1 MKVLF
6 LPDWRQGNPY
16 QALLAASVQDNG
28 CEVDFCNFPE
38 GPWPLQKALR
48 THPGTQVLHLHW
60 VNQLIGASVWA
71 GSPFKRRV
79 RRALLWID
87 VALARL
93 RGVRVVWTVHNYTSH
108 DSEDPQAELR
118 ARHMLAR
125 SVDHLIL
132 HSEGALAK
140 IRRGWGAAGLE
151 PQRTSVIRHA
161 NFGGCYPPDENLAAA
176 LRTQWDAQGDA
187 TVVLFFGA
195 IRPYKGLE
203 AFVQAMVRVPDAR
216 LRLVIAGKPHTAEFG
231 DLLRRTAEQDPRII
245 LRFQFIPDADVAA
258 HYAAADAVAI
268 PLQQTLTSGSAVLA
282 MTMGRPLIMPSSTRH
297 LDLGG
302 PDCVMHYDEEQ
313 QLAELL
319 GSLPECDLAEMGRR
333 CALAAKRWTW
343 FDVGRQT
350 ALAYQA

>member
-16 QALLAASVQDNG
+16 QALLAAAVQDNG

-38 GPWPLQKALR
+38 GAWPLQKALR
-48 THPGTQVLHLHW
+48 AHPGTQVLHLHW

-71 GSPFKRRV
+71 GSPVKRWL
-79 RRALLWID
+79 RRTLLWLD

-108 DSEDPQAELR
+108 DSEDPHAELR
-118 ARHMLAR
+118 ARHTLAR

-140 IRRGWGAAGLE
+140 IREGWGAAGLE
-151 PQRTSVIRHA
+151 SLRTSIVRHG
-161 NFGGCYPPDENLAAA
+161 NFDGCYPPDERLTAA
-176 LRTQWDAQGDA
+176 LRAQWDVQGDA

-203 AFVQAMVRVPDAR
+203 AFVQTLVLVPDAR
-216 LRLVIAGKPHTAEFG
+216 LRLVIAGKPHTAAFG
-231 DLLRRTAEQDPRII
+231 DLLRGAAAQDPRII
-245 LRFQFIPDADVAA
+245 LRFEFIPDADVAA
-258 HYAAADAVAI
+258 HYAAADAVAV

-282 MTMGRPLIMPSSTRH
+282 MTMGRPLLMPSSTRH

-302 PDCVMHYDEEQ
+302 PDCVLHYDDEED
-313 QLAELL
+313 LARLL
-319 GSLPECDLAEMGRR
+319 DSLPALDLAGMGQR
-333 CALAAKRWTW
+333 CAAAARDWNWST
-343 FDVGRQT
+343 VGRQT
-350 ALAYQA
+350 ALAYLG